1 MSCMASSTNTRARS
15 FYTGPAMLMLLQCLR
30 HAVSLPN
37 THPTMRLLPS
47 LLRLRLRLPTP
58 NLQTAHLS
66 TSPSLLNGKSLP
78 PRTPLLD
85 ADLIENFLKGSGPGG
100 QKINKTSS
108 AVQLK
113 HIPTG
118 IVVKYQDTRSREI
131 NRKMARRILQ
141 ERIEEME
148 LGEGARTKVK
158 AREKAKKK
166 ASSGKKA
173 RRKYRALAEGKGGGE
188 GGEEGDGAADI
199 EEGDAIDGVEQRERV
214 EEKVEGADK
223 SKTVGG

>member
-1 MSCMASSTNTRARS
+1 
-15 FYTGPAMLMLLQCLR
+15 
-30 HAVSLPN
+30 
-37 THPTMRLLPS
+37 MRLLPS
-47 LLRLRLRLPTP
+47 LLRLRLRP
-58 NLQTAHLS
+58 NVPRLQTASLS
-66 TSPSLLNGKSLP
+66 TSPSLNNGKSLP

-173 RRKYRALAEGKGGGE
+173 RRKYRALAGGKEGNG
-188 GGEEGDGAADI
+188 GGEEGESAESAEAVDGM
-199 EEGDAIDGVEQRERV
+199 GQREDV
-214 EEKVEGADK
+214 EDKVEVVDK

>member
-1 MSCMASSTNTRARS
+1 
-15 FYTGPAMLMLLQCLR
+15 
-30 HAVSLPN
+30 
-37 THPTMRLLPS
+37 MRLLPA
-47 LLRLRLRLPTP
+47 LRFRP
-58 NLQTAHLS
+58 NVPRLQTAHLS

-173 RRKYRALAEGKGGGE
+173 RRKYRALAGEKGEE
-188 GGEEGDGAADI
+188 GGEEGESGENGENGENGEAV
-199 EEGDAIDGVEQRERV
+199 DGVEQEERV
-214 EEKVEGADK
+214 EEKAEVVDK

>member
-1 MSCMASSTNTRARS
+1 
-15 FYTGPAMLMLLQCLR
+15 
-30 HAVSLPN
+30 
-37 THPTMRLLPS
+37 MRLLPA
-47 LLRLRLRLPTP
+47 LRFRP
-58 NLQTAHLS
+58 NVPRLQTASLS

-173 RRKYRALAEGKGGGE
+173 RRKYRALAGE
-188 GGEEGDGAADI
+188 KDGEDGGEEGKTGEVVDGL
-199 EEGDAIDGVEQRERV
+199 ELGEGA
-214 EEKVEGADK
+214 EEKVEGADN